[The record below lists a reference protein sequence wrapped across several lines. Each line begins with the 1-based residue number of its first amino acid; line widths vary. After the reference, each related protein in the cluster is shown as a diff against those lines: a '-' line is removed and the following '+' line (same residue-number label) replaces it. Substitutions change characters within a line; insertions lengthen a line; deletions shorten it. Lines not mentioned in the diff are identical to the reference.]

1 MADVATDAEK
11 DPLLSQGAHEIRTPV
26 SVIVGWAGMMATERL
41 GPLTDLQRRAL
52 GDIAN
57 STAKLK
63 ELAEEMSQLSRLRA
77 GGVRM
82 ARAHVELAPLIT
94 AAVPSVPR
102 LPDREVS
109 IRVIDNALGAVVNG
123 DAAYLRSAFN
133 SLIFAQRRE
142 LVTCD
147 ELCVAIDRASGG
159 EPGTRVTIG
168 GTDAIEELRQARSS
182 ELAPLVEFRGGIG
195 FKLSIARHVIEG
207 HGGQVFSKIVPADI
221 SRSMLIIGATVILP
235 ES

>member
-1 MADVATDAEK
+1 
-11 DPLLSQGAHEIRTPV
+11 
-26 SVIVGWAGMMATERL
+26 
-41 GPLTDLQRRAL
+41 
-52 GDIAN
+52 
-57 STAKLK
+57 
-63 ELAEEMSQLSRLRA
+63 
-77 GGVRM
+77 M
-82 ARAHVELAPLIT
+82 ARAHLELAPLIT
-94 AAVPSVPR
+94 AAVPSVPP

-182 ELAPLVEFRGGIG
+182 ELAPLVE
-195 FKLSIARHVIEG
+195 G